1 MSDWDFLHH
10 STDANFT
17 GLDFEDE
24 DVKNE
29 IGISLEEEQVLKL
42 SALDSLNRLRDAGKI
57 SREQFL
63 DCKKAIEK

>member
-42 SALDSLNRLRDAGKI
+42 SALDSLNRLRMQGR
-57 SREQFL
+57 SVENNF
-63 DCKKAIEK
+63 